1 VLRCYGRTRMAAKS
15 ENRMVGATVKPELHR
30 RIRLTAAERD
40 MSISDLLRELL
51 DEEIP
56 EY

>member
-1 VLRCYGRTRMAAKS
+1 MAAKS
-15 ENRMVGATVKPELHR
+15 DNRMVGATVEPELHR
-30 RIRLTAAERD
+30 RVRLTAAEKD

-51 DEEIP
+51 DEELP